1 MPDLFLG
8 IPLADRADILQSVA
22 PAIGLPPQVLEKDV
36 WVCWAL
42 QAIFQMPDRL
52 PIAFKGGTSLSKV
65 FGAIR
70 RFSEDIDLTIDYT
83 ALSDGVDP
91 LATEMS
97 RTAIAKLTEKLRGA
111 VAAQVRNVV
120 APYLARVGREQL
132 RVELQIDVDEG
143 GEELRIRYPSPY
155 STGPYATGASFLR
168 DSVLLEFGGRN
179 TTLPNA
185 QHRITPYAAEHVG
198 TVQFP
203 VAMATVL
210 SPQRTFWEKA
220 TLIHSECHRPQ
231 EGSRASAER
240 ISRHWSD
247 LALLAQTDIGVA
259 ALKEREL
266 LAQVVKLKGIFFRS
280 GFANYAA
287 CLEGRFRLVPDEPLH
302 GDLAKDYAAMIES
315 GMFMEPPPAFAD
327 VMAQLRELE
336 TQLNRF

>member
-1 MPDLFLG
+1 MPELFLG
-8 IPLADRADILQSVA
+8 IPLADRAEILQSIA
-22 PAIGLPPQVLEKDV
+22 PAIGLPPHVLEKDV

-42 QAIFQMPDRL
+42 QAVFEMPDRL

-83 ALSDGVDP
+83 ALSEGVDP

-111 VAAQVRNVV
+111 VAAHVRNVV

-132 RVELQIDVDEG
+132 NVELQIDVDEG

-155 STGPYATGASFLR
+155 ATGATYLR

-185 QHRITPYAAEHVG
+185 QHRITPYAAEYVG

-247 LALLAQTDIGVA
+247 LALLAQTDIGAA
-259 ALKEREL
+259 ALTDREL

-287 CLEGRFRLVPDEPLH
+287 CLEGRFRLIPDEPLH
-302 GDLAKDYAAMIES
+302 ADLAKDYAAMIES
-315 GMFMEPPPAFAD
+315 GMFLEPPPVFAD
-327 VMAQLRELE
+327 VMAQLCELE
-336 TQLNRF
+336 KQLNQV